1 MYIFPYVLPFWPF
14 CLVPHGCPSC
24 LVNCQIITRD
34 ILVQSLQDC
43 ALPYRETFCKWF
55 FLLFDFFAFCVSLCA
70 SSSFCALRIQG
81 LYLLLLFL
89 KQIKEDTMYVCY
101 FIWPR
106 PPHIHTLPNCV
117 NRYVQLYVCL
127 TKKNTKQNT
136 THMQY
141 IRQRIHEHPLGWRRD
156 EMIFI
161 SFLNRFTVK

>member
-1 MYIFPYVLPFWPF
+1 M
-14 CLVPHGCPSC
+14 
-24 LVNCQIITRD
+24 D
-34 ILVQSLQDC
+34 
-43 ALPYRETFCKWF
+43 ALPA
-55 FLLFDFFAFCVSLCA
+55 LLIVKLLLAISWYKVYKTAPYDIERHFVNDFFAFCVSLCA

-89 KQIKEDTMYVCY
+89 KQIKEDKMYVCY

-141 IRQRIHEHPLGWRRD
+141 IRQRIHEHPLG
-156 EMIFI
+156 
-161 SFLNRFTVK
+161 

>member
-1 MYIFPYVLPFWPF
+1 M
-14 CLVPHGCPSC
+14 
-24 LVNCQIITRD
+24 D
-34 ILVQSLQDC
+34 
-43 ALPYRETFCKWF
+43 ALPALLIVKLLLAISWYKVYKTAPYDIERHFVNDF
-55 FLLFDFFAFCVSLCA
+55 SYFLIFLLSAFHCA
-70 SSSFCALRIQG
+70 PLPLCALRIQG

-141 IRQRIHEHPLGWRRD
+141 IRQRIHEHPLG
-156 EMIFI
+156 
-161 SFLNRFTVK
+161 